1 MLDKKTFIQSEG
13 LRRLALFEYISELE
27 NQGLNDIKIQAR
39 LLEDRIVKSAR
50 VLNREW
56 NFYNKVKTKV
66 GWR

>member
-27 NQGLNDIKIQAR
+27 NQGLNDIKIQAK

-66 GWR
+66 AWR